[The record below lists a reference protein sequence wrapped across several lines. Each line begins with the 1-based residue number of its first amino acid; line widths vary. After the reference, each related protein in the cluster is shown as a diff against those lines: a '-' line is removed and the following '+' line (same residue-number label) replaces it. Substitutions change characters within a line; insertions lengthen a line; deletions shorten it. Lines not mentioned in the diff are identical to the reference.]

1 MERSSVLGARS
12 SRAVPS
18 PSSDASVFDRRTAEA
33 TIPRGVD
40 RDDHV
45 DTRPAVDPDVWLL
58 HVRLQDHD
66 DDEALEAL
74 VDEYRPYA
82 LSIARRLSREG
93 ESLEDLQQ
101 VALEAL
107 VATLRRFDCRRGIPF
122 PAFATPTIVGALKR
136 HYRDYGWALR
146 VPRAVHDITA
156 PARAAAEALTME
168 NGRVPTVAEV
178 AHRMGVAEE
187 DLLLAQEAVRARST
201 VSLDAPARDDGTRGV
216 ELPAADEQLELAD
229 GRAALSAAIEHLDPR
244 SRTVL
249 GLYFFEEQ
257 SQSQIAERYGVS
269 QMQVSR
275 WISAALSRLR
285 SRMRPDVDD
294 PAPLVAA

>member
-1 MERSSVLGARS
+1 MERDSVLEARQ
-12 SRAVPS
+12 RAIPSPIPS
-18 PSSDASVFDRRTAEA
+18 PSDRRTADD
-33 TIPRGVD
+33 TIPRGAD
-40 RDDHV
+40 RDDRA

-58 HVRLQDHD
+58 HVQLQEHD
-66 DDEALEAL
+66 DDAALEAL
-74 VDEYRPYA
+74 VEEYRPYA
-82 LSIARRLSREG
+82 LSIARRLHREG

-101 VALEAL
+101 VAFEAL
-107 VATLRRFDCRRGIPF
+107 VATLRRFDCHRGIPF

-136 HYRDYGWALR
+136 HYRDNGWALR
-146 VPRAVHDITA
+146 VPRAVHDITG
-156 PARAAAEALTME
+156 PARAAVEALTME
-168 NGRVPTVAEV
+168 LGRAPSVTEV
-178 AHRMGVAEE
+178 AQRMGVSEE

-201 VSLDAPARDDGTRGV
+201 ISLDVPVRDDGSRRL
-216 ELPAADEQLELAD
+216 ELPTDDEQLELAD
-229 GRAALSAAIEHLDPR
+229 GRAALAAAIEHLDER

-285 SRMRPDVDD
+285 SRMRPDVDEV
-294 PAPLVAA
+294 APLAA

>member
-1 MERSSVLGARS
+1 MERSSDSGARN
-12 SRAVPS
+12 SRAVSSPS
-18 PSSDASVFDRRTAEA
+18 PCASATDRRTAEA
-33 TIPRGVD
+33 TIPRGAD
-40 RDDHV
+40 RDDHD

-66 DDEALEAL
+66 DDEALAAL
-74 VDEYRPYA
+74 VEEYRPYA

-101 VALEAL
+101 VAFEAL

-136 HYRDYGWALR
+136 HYRDHGWALR
-146 VPRAVHDITA
+146 VPRAVHDITG
-156 PARAAAEALTME
+156 PARATAEALTME
-168 NGRVPTVAEV
+168 HGRAPTMAEV
-178 AHRMGVAEE
+178 AQRMGLPEE

-201 VSLDAPARDDGTRGV
+201 VSLDAPAREDGTRGL
-216 ELPAADEQLELAD
+216 ELPSPDEQIELAD
-229 GRAALSAAIEHLDPR
+229 GRAALAAAVEHLDGR

-249 GLYFFEEQ
+249 ALYFFEEQ
-257 SQSQIAERYGVS
+257 SQSQIADRYGVS

-285 SRMRPDVDD
+285 SRMRADIDD

>member
-1 MERSSVLGARS
+1 MERSSDSGARN
-12 SRAVPS
+12 SRAVSS
-18 PSSDASVFDRRTAEA
+18 PSRRALASDRRTMEA

-40 RDDHV
+40 REDHD

-66 DDEALEAL
+66 DDEALAAL
-74 VDEYRPYA
+74 VEEYRPYA

-101 VALEAL
+101 VAFEAL
-107 VATLRRFDCRRGIPF
+107 IATLRRFDCRRGIPF

-136 HYRDYGWALR
+136 HYRDHGWALR
-146 VPRAVHDITA
+146 VPRAVHDITG

-168 NGRVPTVAEV
+168 NGRAPTVAEV
-178 AHRMGVAEE
+178 AKRMGLPEE

-201 VSLDAPARDDGTRGV
+201 VSLDAPARDDGGRGV
-216 ELPAADEQLELAD
+216 ELPSPEGQIELAD
-229 GRAALSAAIEHLDPR
+229 GRAALAAAVGHLDRR
-244 SRTVL
+244 SQTVL

-257 SQSQIAERYGVS
+257 SQSEIAERYGVS

-285 SRMRPDVDD
+285 SRMRADADD
-294 PAPLVAA
+294 PVPLVAA